1 MKGGKQNK
9 TRSFCH
15 LKFIP
20 EENIEENLY
29 DSGLH
34 KNLLDRNT
42 KILRKTRKEK

>member
-1 MKGGKQNK
+1 MKGKKQNK
-9 TRSFCH
+9 TRSYYH

-20 EENIEENLY
+20 EENIEENLH